1 MRIGIAS
8 SSYYPWPG
16 GVTEHVAG
24 SAAALRR
31 LGHTVHV
38 LTAGTLQPEDGPDVH
53 RVARRMAI
61 PWKGATANLSFGW
74 RLTRRLAAL
83 YRSLEL
89 DVVHVHAPL
98 APGLPI
104 GAVLAARQAGI
115 PVAATFHA
123 AADSDLPY
131 LVFNPWLRRVAERL
145 DLRLAVSEPARDL
158 VQRYFPGRYR
168 VLPNGVD
175 VARFSPGAPPARLGP
190 GPTVVCVGRL
200 DPRKGVAHLIDALP
214 ALAAQV
220 PDVRLVVVGDGPLRR
235 RLARRARRTA
245 PERVSFRGAVAPGE
259 LAGYYT
265 GADAVCCPATHN
277 ESFGIVILEAMA
289 CGRPVVATGIPGYR
303 VLMRDD
309 ENGRVVAPGRPEALT
324 EALIDVL
331 LHSERARR
339 MGARGRET
347 ALGYSW
353 KLVGEKLQSCYE
365 ELVTRGPGLSGGG
378 AV

>member
-1 MRIGIAS
+1 VRIGIAT

-24 SAAALRR
+24 SAAALRE
-31 LGHTVHV
+31 LGHTVHL
-38 LTAGTLQPEDGPDVH
+38 LTGGTLRPEDGPGVH
-53 RVARRMAI
+53 RVARRVAI
-61 PWKGATANLSFGW
+61 PWKGATANLSLGW

-83 YRSLEL
+83 YRRLEL

-98 APGLPI
+98 VPGLPI
-104 GAVLAARQAGI
+104 GAVLAAREAGI
-115 PVAATFHA
+115 PVAGTFHA

-131 LVFNPWLRRVAERL
+131 LVFSPWLRRVTDRL
-145 DLRLAVSEPARDL
+145 DVRIAVSEPARDL

-168 VLPNGVD
+168 ILPNGVD
-175 VARFSPGAPPARLGP
+175 VARFSPGAPPAHLGP
-190 GPTVVCVGRL
+190 GRSVVCVGRL

-214 ALAAQV
+214 SLAARV

-235 RLARRARRTA
+235 SLERRAQRTA
-245 PERVSFRGAVAPGE
+245 PGRISFRGAVAPAE

-265 GADAVCCPATHN
+265 AADAVCCPATHN

-289 CGRPVVATGIPGYR
+289 CGRPGIATDIPGYR

-309 ENGRVVAPGRPEALT
+309 ENGRVVAPGRPEALA
-324 EALIDVL
+324 EALVDVL
-331 LHSERARR
+331 LHPERARR

-347 ALGYSW
+347 ALDYSW
-353 KLVGEKLQSCYE
+353 KLVGAKLESCYQ
-365 ELVTRGPGLSGGG
+365 ELVTRGPRLSTGC
-378 AV
+378 AL